1 MRKSLLRGLF
11 AAAAAV
17 MVAVV
22 LAPTVARAAEGD
34 VVSMY
39 RLYNRYT
46 GEHFYTS
53 VETERDHLVD
63 VGWSYEGIGWQAPVK
78 SDTPVYRLYNG
89 YVTGGDHH
97 YTTSS
102 SERDAL
108 VKAGWTNEGIGW
120 YSAPA
125 YPDGDPILRQYNPFA
140 VTGTHNY
147 TASRAERDELTES
160 RGKDFGWT
168 PDGSLIPYAWLD
180 EGIAWYGVKGST
192 GEDYDARPCNHIIV
206 WGHYVDADGEKW
218 PQCIICGQLFSKLA

>member
-1 MRKSLLRGLF
+1 M
-11 AAAAAV
+11 AAVAAV
-17 MVAVV
+17 MVAAA
-22 LAPTVARAAEGD
+22 LAPTVALAAEGD
-34 VVSMY
+34 AVDMY

-53 VETERDHLVD
+53 EEAERESLVSAGWRYEG
-63 VGWSYEGIGWQAPVK
+63 VGWKAPVK
-78 SDTPVYRLYNG
+78 SDTPVYRLYNSH
-89 YVTGGDHH
+89 VQGGDHH
-97 YTTSS
+97 YTTSA

-108 VKAGWTNEGIGW
+108 VKVGWTDEGIGW

-147 TASRAERDELTES
+147 TASRAERDALTDT
-160 RGKDFGWT
+160 RGKGIGWT
-168 PDGSLIPYAWLD
+168 PEGSLIPYAWLN

-192 GEDYDARPCNHIIV
+192 GEDYDARPCSHIIV
-206 WGHYVDADGEKW
+206 QEHYVDQNGEKW